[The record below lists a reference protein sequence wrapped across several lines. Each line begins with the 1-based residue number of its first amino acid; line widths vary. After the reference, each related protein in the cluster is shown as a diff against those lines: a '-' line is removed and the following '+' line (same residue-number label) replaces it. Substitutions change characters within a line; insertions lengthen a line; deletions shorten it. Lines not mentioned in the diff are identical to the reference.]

1 VTTTDPFTPCWEPVC
16 GNPGCGGW
24 RVDDNVVSLGTGVSD
39 LNGRRSDPCW
49 VCAQAWKAQHPTDET
64 YPSGPVETRDP
75 HRYVINRI
83 GYGAHHRLPHL
94 EVRDPSPRQ
103 HDFLVGFILA
113 SHCDDPRYVL
123 RRTVGAFLQ
132 GESPEWIFIEFWNG
146 EEKDLAIVEAW
157 LNANYPLEEVELC
170 R

>member
-113 SHCDDPRYVL
+113 SHCDDPRVKVRSGFSSSSGMEKKRTWQLL
-123 RRTVGAFLQ
+123 RPGSTLTTLWRR
-132 GESPEWIFIEFWNG
+132 WNYAG
-146 EEKDLAIVEAW
+146 KSQ
-157 LNANYPLEEVELC
+157 